1 MSGTVLKKALKKSRQ
16 KKKLTQKNNRA
27 IFFIFSH
34 RLLQEHQRQRDRIA
48 KLLCYEMKNVFIA
61 SFKHT

>member
-1 MSGTVLKKALKKSRQ
+1 MSGTVLKKALKKAA